1 MKRLV
6 WMVVALLAIGGLWW
20 VLRGAPFVVR
30 RETPPATAVV
40 ARADVALRVEAIGE
54 INPVTQVTV
63 KPEVSGRIKRLFVR
77 AGQEVARDDLLL
89 MLDDTELLTERAA
102 AETQI
107 AAARARLA
115 KAERDLARQQALLT
129 NDLTTRE
136 IFDNTLT
143 ELDLARAEYER
154 ARRLLQTVDDRLGKI
169 RILAPF
175 AGTVLNVMVTE
186 GQVVSGATSVSQG
199 TDLMT
204 IADLNSLL
212 IRAHINQV
220 DVTKLRV
227 EQPVQVTVDAVA
239 GLRLAGR
246 VTFIAPVATV
256 RNNIKGF
263 TVDVLLTELDPRV
276 RPGMNARLS
285 FPVLELTNVLT
296 VPLSAVFPDGT
307 NRVVYVQQAQG
318 TERRPVLLGP
328 ADHRRVQVREGLS
341 EGEVVLLEPPR
352 DRT

>member
-6 WMVVALLAIGGLWW
+6 WILAALLVGAGLWW
-20 VLRGAPFVVR
+20 VLRGAPFIVQ

-40 ARADVALRVEAIGE
+40 SRADITVRVEAIGE
-54 INPVTQVTV
+54 INPVTQVVV
-63 KPEVSGRIKRLFVR
+63 KPEVSGRIKRLFVH
-77 AGQEVARDDLLL
+77 AGQSVQRDELLL

-107 AAARARLA
+107 TAARARLA

-136 IFDNTLT
+136 LFDNALT
-143 ELDLARAEYER
+143 ELDLARAEFER
-154 ARRLLQTVDDRLGKI
+154 ARQLLQTVDDRLGKI

-175 AGTVLNVMVTE
+175 TGTVLNVMVTE

-220 DVTKLRV
+220 DVTKLQLD
-227 EQPVQVTVDAVA
+227 QPVEVTVDAIA
-239 GLRLAGR
+239 GLQLAGR

-263 TVDVLLTELDPRV
+263 TVDVLLAERDPRI

-285 FPVLELTNVLT
+285 FPVLALTNVLT
-296 VPLSAVFPDGT
+296 VPLAAVFPDGT
-307 NRVVYVQQAQG
+307 NRVVYVQQPTG
-318 TERRPVLLGP
+318 TERRLVTLGP
-328 ADHRRVQVREGLS
+328 ADYRRVQVREGVN
-341 EGEVVLLEPPR
+341 EGDVVLLEPPR
-352 DRT
+352 QGT

>member
-1 MKRLV
+1 MKRGWWIIGVLV
-6 WMVVALLAIGGLWW
+6 AGAALWW
-20 VLRGAPFVVR
+20 VVRGAPFVVR
-30 RETPPATAVV
+30 GEPPPATAVA
-40 ARADVALRVEAIGE
+40 ARADITMRVEAIGE
-54 INPVTQVTV
+54 INPVLQVTV
-63 KPEVSGRIKRLFVR
+63 KPEVSGRIKQLFVK
-77 AGQEVARDDLLL
+77 AGQQVSRNELLL
-89 MLDDTELLTERAA
+89 TLDDTELLTERAA

-107 AAARARLA
+107 TAARARLA
-115 KAERDLARQQALLT
+115 KAERDLARQHALLT

-136 IFDNTLT
+136 AFDNTLT
-143 ELDLARAEYER
+143 ELDLARAEFER
-154 ARRLLQTVDDRLGKI
+154 AQRLLQTVDDRLGKI

-204 IADLNSLL
+204 VADLDSLL

-220 DVTKLRV
+220 DVTKLYV
-227 EQPVQVTVDAVA
+227 DQPVEVTVDALPGA
-239 GLRLAGR
+239 RLTGR

-263 TVDVLLTELDPRV
+263 GVEVLLPQPDPRI

-285 FPVLELTNVLT
+285 FPVLALTNVVA
-296 VPLSAVFPDGT
+296 VPLAAVFPDGT
-307 NRVVYVQQAQG
+307 NRIVYVQQATG
-318 TERRPVLLGP
+318 AEP
-328 ADHRRVQVREGLS
+328 RRVTVGPSDHQRVQIREGLR

-352 DRT
+352 QRS